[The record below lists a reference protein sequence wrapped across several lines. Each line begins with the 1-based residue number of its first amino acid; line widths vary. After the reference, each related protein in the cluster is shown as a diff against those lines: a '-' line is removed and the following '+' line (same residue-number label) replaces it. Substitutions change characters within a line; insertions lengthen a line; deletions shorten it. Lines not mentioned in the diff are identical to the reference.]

1 MKSACA
7 AICALL
13 LVVAPLASASAASVT
28 KDRTITQVVK
38 MLEVMM
44 ESSKTDGNKE
54 RDMYAKY
61 KCYCDTNTAE
71 KTSEIESLTDQI
83 SVLES
88 NIEALQAST
97 GGLSEDVAR
106 LAADMASNKDSQGQ
120 AASIR
125 LKEKTAWE
133 ALETDLTQA
142 IGQMKEAL
150 RTLAEVGAD
159 QTMEGAAADH
169 KFMMAG
175 FEREK
180 GTKEAMVQKAHHS
193 LRQALIAASAF
204 VSKEQSQTVE
214 AFLQTSA
221 PFTGTYSAQSGEV
234 VGILKDMR
242 DTFKANLASART
254 AEASSKAAYLQLKAT
269 LEKAWGEMNDSHS
282 LKQSK
287 LSGNDATLASKKSQ
301 LTIAE
306 QTKADDETFLA
317 ELTELCDTKAA
328 EYKNRVMMRTNEEAA
343 IAEAISILNS
353 DAAFATFGGVSATG
367 AEGATSFVQ
376 AKSIRRHVQA
386 APDVRTQVRAF
397 LAPKAQGDAR
407 LSKVVALLEASNP
420 FAVVLAEIKKML
432 NILVEEGTADQ
443 NQHDWCVDERTKNE
457 AEKLRQ
463 EGIKNGLVSAITQL
477 KDEIE
482 NPDTGLKVSI
492 ERTTTGLEE
501 NDLAQKSETADRTE
515 DNLAYQKDVANLVAA
530 EAILEKAIKVLDAYY
545 SQLEGAFLQ
554 KNGDDPAPPSTWKE
568 GAYEGRK
575 TEGGGAIDMLKFIL
589 SETQKEE
596 LTAHD
601 DERKGQHDFEDSM
614 TLLTAEE
621 ATLRKSL
628 AEDQLTLANTEVALM
643 AAEKELAAAEKEIKA
658 IEDYLLKIKPGCDF
672 IVAELNNRI
681 AARVDESA
689 ALTKAEGLIKATPA
703 YQTAV
708 TEKHEEDLGECKD
721 ICAEMTEDHVK
732 CKACLAEVTVVG
744 YCAGHE
750 GTLGC

>member
-1 MKSACA
+1 MKCA
-7 AICALL
+7 PMTTLLGLL
-13 LVVAPLASASAASVT
+13 LILTPCVAISAVGKAAGS
-28 KDRTITQVVK
+28 RTITQVVE
-38 MLEVMM
+38 LLQGMM
-44 ESSKTDGNKE
+44 EKSKADGNTE
-54 RDMYAKY
+54 RELFAKF
-61 KCYCDTNTAE
+61 KCYCDINTAE
-71 KTSEIESLTDQI
+71 KTSEIESLTEEI
-83 SVLES
+83 TVLES
-88 NIEALQAST
+88 KIEALQAST
-97 GGLSEDVAR
+97 GTLSEEVAK
-106 LAADMASNKDSQGQ
+106 LKADIEANEASQTAALNLRTSRNGAFV
-120 AASIR
+120 
-125 LKEKTAWE
+125 
-133 ALETDLTQA
+133 
-142 IGQMKEAL
+142 AL
-150 RTLAEVGAD
+150 RTDLLQAIDQMNQAISTLAAIGAD
-159 QTMEGAAADH
+159 QTSGQAAADH

-175 FEREK
+175 
-180 GTKEAMVQKAHHS
+180 HDS
-193 LRQALIAASAF
+193 LLSKKLRTSVKQALLAASAF
-204 VSKEQSQTVE
+204 VTDSTHMKQTQVLE
-214 AFLQTSA
+214 SFLQA
-221 PFTGTYSAQSGEV
+221 PFTGTYTAQSGEV

-721 ICAEMTEDHVK
+721 ICNADGVEQAT
-732 CKACLAEVTVVG
+732 CKACLAKTSVPG
-744 YCAGHE
+744 YCAGHP
-750 GTLGC
+750 GTAGC